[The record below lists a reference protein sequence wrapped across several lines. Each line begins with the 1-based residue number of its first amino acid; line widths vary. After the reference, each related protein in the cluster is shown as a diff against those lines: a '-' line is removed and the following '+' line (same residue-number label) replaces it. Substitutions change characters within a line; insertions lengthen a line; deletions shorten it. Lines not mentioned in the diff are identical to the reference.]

1 MDQAQDAEDF
11 DRALAAAGLAPD
23 PQDRAAALKV
33 RRYLT
38 RACEALRQA
47 EGGADAPG

>member
-1 MDQAQDAEDF
+1 MDEAQDADDF

-33 RRYLT
+33 HRYLA
-38 RACEALRQA
+38 RASEALRQA
-47 EGGADAPG
+47 EGGADDPG